1 MIDRRV
7 PDGSK
12 ESMERIGLCFLDR
25 PDLSEQLRLTRRAD
39 ELGFESVWVC
49 ETRLARDAISVLGA
63 MAAITSRVKLGP
75 GVVNT
80 WTRGPALMALTFA
93 TLDELAPNRILCGL
107 GAYWDPLAWKQG
119 IERRRLITQMREY
132 VDVVKRLLS
141 MEEVTLE
148 GEVVHVREIRL
159 DLGDGRP
166 KTPKHVPIYIGATG
180 MQMLEL
186 SGKIADGVLLNAMLS
201 TDYVRACI
209 AQVHKGAQ
217 AAGRGVNEIDLPLLV
232 SCALDQDG
240 DKARYAGRRLA
251 TMYVGQQ
258 PHIAKASGIDDDLIH
273 RVNEAMGGWPPK
285 EGGIEAAMKLIDED
299 LAVRLTASGTPDECR
314 ARLREY
320 EAAGASY
327 PVILPVTHNVDDMIE
342 AFAPEH
348 SLARI

>member
-1 MIDRRV
+1 MD
-7 PDGSK
+7 
-12 ESMERIGLCFLDR
+12 RIGLCFLDR
-25 PDLSEQLRLTRRAD
+25 PDLSEQLRLARRAD

>member
-1 MIDRRV
+1 M
-7 PDGSK
+7 
-12 ESMERIGLCFLDR
+12 
-25 PDLSEQLRLTRRAD
+25 
-39 ELGFESVWVC
+39 
-49 ETRLARDAISVLGA
+49 
-63 MAAITSRVKLGP
+63 
-75 GVVNT
+75 
-80 WTRGPALMALTFA
+80 
-93 TLDELAPNRILCGL
+93 
-107 GAYWDPLAWKQG
+107 
-119 IERRRLITQMREY
+119 
-132 VDVVKRLLS
+132 
-141 MEEVTLE
+141 
-148 GEVVHVREIRL
+148 
-159 DLGDGRP
+159 
-166 KTPKHVPIYIGATG
+166 
-180 MQMLEL
+180 
-186 SGKIADGVLLNAMLS
+186 
-201 TDYVRACI
+201 
-209 AQVHKGAQ
+209 
-217 AAGRGVNEIDLPLLV
+217 V

-348 SLARI
+348 SLARL

>member
-1 MIDRRV
+1 MD
-7 PDGSK
+7 
-12 ESMERIGLCFLDR
+12 RIGLCFLDR
-25 PDLSEQLRLTRRAD
+25 PDLSEQLRLARRAD

-119 IERRRLITQMREY
+119 IERTRLITQMREY
-132 VDVVKRLLS
+132 VDVVKRLLN

-166 KTPKHVPIYIGATG
+166 KTPKHVPIYVGATG

-201 TDYVRACI
+201 TDYVRACV
-209 AQVHKGAQ
+209 AQIYKGAQ
-217 AAGRGVNEIDLPLLV
+217 AAGRELKEIDLPLLV

>member
-25 PDLSEQLRLTRRAD
+25 PDLSEQLRLARRAD

-166 KTPKHVPIYIGATG
+166 KTPKHVPIYVGATG

>member
-1 MIDRRV
+1 
-7 PDGSK
+7 
-12 ESMERIGLCFLDR
+12 MERIGLCFLDR
-25 PDLSEQLRLTRRAD
+25 PDLSEQLRLARRAD

>member
-1 MIDRRV
+1 MN
-7 PDGSK
+7 
-12 ESMERIGLCFLDR
+12 RIGLCFLDR
-25 PDLSEQLRLTRRAD
+25 PDLSEQLRLARRAD
-39 ELGFESVWVC
+39 QQGFESVWVC

-63 MAAITSRVKLGP
+63 MAAVTRRVKLGP

-93 TLDELAPNRILCGL
+93 TLDELAPERMICGL

-119 IERRRLITQMREY
+119 IERSRLITQMREY
-132 VDVVKRLLS
+132 VDVVRRLLN

-166 KTPKHVPIYIGATG
+166 RTPKRVPIYIGATG

-201 TDYVRACI
+201 TDYVKACV
-209 AQVHKGAQ
+209 AQVRKGAD
-217 AAGRGVNEIDLPLLV
+217 AAGRSMSEVDLPLLV

-240 DKARYAGRRLA
+240 EKARYAGRRLA

-258 PHIAKASGIDDDLIH
+258 PHIAKASGIDEDLVA

-285 EGGIEAAMKLIDED
+285 EGGVEAAMKLIDED
-299 LAVRLTASGTPDECR
+299 LALRLTASGTPDECR

-327 PVILPVTHNVDDMIE
+327 PVILPATHNVDDMIE
-342 AFAPEH
+342 AFAPET
-348 SLARI
+348 SLARL

>member
-25 PDLSEQLRLTRRAD
+25 PDLSEQLRLARRAD

>member
-1 MIDRRV
+1 MN
-7 PDGSK
+7 
-12 ESMERIGLCFLDR
+12 RIGLCFLDR
-25 PDLSEQLRLTRRAD
+25 PDLSEQLRLAKRAD
-39 ELGFESVWVC
+39 EQGFESVWVC

-63 MAAITSRVKLGP
+63 MAAVTTQVKLGP

-93 TLDELAPNRILCGL
+93 TLDELAPNRMICGL

-119 IERRRLITQMREY
+119 IERSRLITQMREY
-132 VDVVKRLLS
+132 VDVVKRLIN

-148 GEVVHVREIRL
+148 GEVVHVRDIRL

-186 SGKIADGVLLNAMLS
+186 SGRIADGVLLNAMLS
-201 TDYVRACI
+201 TDYVRTCV
-209 AQVHKGAQ
+209 AQVEKGAK
-217 AAGRGVNEIDLPLLV
+217 AAGRSLGEIDLPLLV
-232 SCALDQDG
+232 SCALDEDG

-258 PHIAKASGIDDDLIH
+258 PHIAKASGIDEDLVH
-273 RVNEAMGGWPPK
+273 RVNEAMGGWPPR
-285 EGGIEAAMKLIDED
+285 EGGIDAAMKLIDED
-299 LAVRLTASGTPDECR
+299 LALRLTASGTPDECR

-327 PVILPVTHNVDDMIE
+327 PVILPVTHNVDDMIA
-342 AFAPEH
+342 AFAPER
-348 SLARI
+348 SLARM

>member
-1 MIDRRV
+1 MD
-7 PDGSK
+7 
-12 ESMERIGLCFLDR
+12 RIGLCFLDR
-25 PDLSEQLRLTRRAD
+25 PDLTEQLRLAKRAD
-39 ELGFESVWVC
+39 DLGFESVWVC

-93 TLDELAPNRILCGL
+93 TLDELAPNRLMCGL

-119 IERRRLITQMREY
+119 IERTRLITQMREY
-132 VDVVKRLLS
+132 VDVVKRLLN

-148 GEVVHVREIRL
+148 GEVVHVRDIRL

-166 KTPKHVPIYIGATG
+166 RVPKHVPIYIGATG

-201 TDYVRACI
+201 TEYVRACV
-209 AQVHKGAQ
+209 AQVERGAK
-217 AAGRGVNEIDLPLLV
+217 AAGRGMDEIDLPLLV
-232 SCALDQDG
+232 SCALDKDG
-240 DKARYAGRRLA
+240 DKARHAGRRLA

-258 PHIAKASGIDDDLIH
+258 PHIAKASGIDEDLVH
-273 RVNEAMGGWPPK
+273 RVNETMGGWPPK

-299 LAVRLTASGTPDECR
+299 LALRLTASGTPDECR

-342 AFAPEH
+342 AFAPER

>member
-1 MIDRRV
+1 MD
-7 PDGSK
+7 
-12 ESMERIGLCFLDR
+12 RIGLCFLDR
-25 PDLSEQLRLTRRAD
+25 PDLSEQLRLARRAD
-39 ELGFESVWVC
+39 EQGFESVWVC

-80 WTRGPALMALTFA
+80 WTRGPALMALSFA
-93 TLDELAPNRILCGL
+93 TLDELAPDRMICGL

-119 IERRRLITQMREY
+119 IERTRLITQMREY
-132 VDVVKRLLS
+132 VDVVKRLFN

-148 GEVVHVREIRL
+148 GEVVHVRGIRL

-166 KTPKHVPIYIGATG
+166 KTPKHIPIYIGATG

-209 AQVHKGAQ
+209 AQVEKGAR
-217 AAGRGVNEIDLPLLV
+217 AAGRSLDEIDLPLLV
-232 SCALDQDG
+232 SCALDEDG

-258 PHIAKASGIDDDLIH
+258 PHIAKASGIDEDLIH

-285 EGGIEAAMKLIDED
+285 EGGIEAAMTLIDED
-299 LAVRLTASGTPDECR
+299 LALRLTASGTPDECR
-314 ARLREY
+314 ARLRAY
-320 EAAGASY
+320 QAAGASY
-327 PVILPVTHNVDDMIE
+327 PVILPVTHNVDAMIE
-342 AFAPEH
+342 AFAPEQ
-348 SLARI
+348 SLARL